1 MAATQQQVQQ
11 LQESY
16 HEIVN
21 ANKIFVDEILHLQKI
36 VRAQNQ
42 VHNELIN
49 HLNKAEQER
58 KESSRGSGH
67 SSSGYGQNTANL
79 LSDGSES
86 PLELRRA
93 RDILNGLQ
101 VDHVADRDL
110 NRMSVQLHQ
119 AGGSPESAGSSGGMM
134 GPPGVG
140 GVNPFLHDPLNDM
153 RHLVYPVGQTIG
165 IDPFAAEHINNLPY
179 NRPVQDN
186 AMGPGPEFNGPPM
199 HSQTPPG
206 GASQSGSPWGNKKPV
221 VLLVEDDRTC
231 SRIGSKFLAQ
241 YDCGVEVAVRSRI
254 SQFFAREH
262 IFG

>member
-21 ANKIFVDEILHLQKI
+21 ANKIFVDEILHLQKL

-49 HLNKAEQER
+49 HLNKVEQER
-58 KESSRGSGH
+58 KENRGSGH
-67 SSSGYGQNTANL
+67 STAGYTPNTSNL

-119 AGGSPESAGSSGGMM
+119 AGGSPESAGSSGMM

-140 GVNPFLHDPLNDM
+140 SVNPFLHDPLNDM

-165 IDPFAAEHINNLPY
+165 IDPFSAEHINNLPY
-179 NRPVQDN
+179 NRPVQDS
-186 AMGPGPEFNGPPM
+186 AMGPSHEYNGPPM

-206 GASQSGSPWGNKKPV
+206 AASQTGSPWGSKKPI

-241 YDCGVEVAVRSRI
+241 YECGVEVAVRGRI
-254 SQFFAREH
+254 IPSM
-262 IFG
+262 